1 MLTYVRRTLFASLL
15 ASTVGLAH
23 AAPELLTDQ
32 QLDQISAGG
41 QYSYVEG
48 GGAVDAG
55 SVDVKAT
62 TQAHEKPNGTTVT
75 KAVLKVKAVGTD
87 VNAAGYGESGANG
100 VVSSGAGEGAV
111 DEGKVVVRIKTVS
124 KVQAD
129 GDVITKTKVVV
140 RAVERPTRY

>member
-1 MLTYVRRTLFASLL
+1 MLTFARRTLLVALL
-15 ASTVGLAH
+15 GSSIGLAH
-23 AAPELLTDQ
+23 AAPVILSNE
-32 QLDQISAGG
+32 QLDQVTAGG

-48 GGAVDAG
+48 DGSVSAGYVAVDTRT
-55 SVDVKAT
+55 KAV
-62 TQAHEKPNGTTVT
+62 EKNNGTTVT

-87 VNAAGYGESGANG
+87 VEAGGYGESGADG
-100 VVSSGAGEGAV
+100 LVSSGAGEGAV